1 MDYLAGNVQ
10 LVIAIF
16 ELEFIILVI
25 KLLWIS
31 SYISIYAHYIT
42 SI

>member
-16 ELEFIILVI
+16 ELELAI
-25 KLLWIS
+25 KHIQSKGANLSRFNIFKGNKPL
-31 SYISIYAHYIT
+31 
-42 SI
+42 